1 MNKRRM
7 NYLREM
13 VTALI
18 LVTCSVV
25 WAADDPVGLT
35 LKVQEDAKQ
44 GYGVVILN
52 NGKPIAMH
60 NGGGEFSAI
69 FANGDRSLTLRQDDW
84 RAASDRKSTRL
95 NSSHLGTSY
104 AVFC

>member
-1 MNKRRM
+1 MNNRRR
-7 NYLREM
+7 NCLRKM

-18 LVTCSVV
+18 LVTCSAV
-25 WAADDPVGLT
+25 WAADDTGGLT
-35 LKVQEDAKQ
+35 LKVPGDAKQ

-84 RAASDRKSTRL
+84 RAAFR
-95 NSSHLGTSY
+95 TSLRTGPGPITP
-104 AVFC
+104 AARQ